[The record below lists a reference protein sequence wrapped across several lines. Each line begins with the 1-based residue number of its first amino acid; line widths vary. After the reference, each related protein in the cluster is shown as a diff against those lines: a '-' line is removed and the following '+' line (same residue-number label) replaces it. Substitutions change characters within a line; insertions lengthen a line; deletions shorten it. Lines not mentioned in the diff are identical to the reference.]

1 MGFSA
6 KRGRPKTK
14 LVGRIPDLGTE
25 QLQAKRRQNA
35 TIEPL
40 DLLLQKSL
48 ISNEQHSAGI
58 HLRWLYTLKMGAP
71 NISASNLDEFSS
83 RELRNEDDNWRESR
97 EIEYNLAVE
106 ILQNSGSFKSV
117 MDVSV
122 FGVQRF
128 PLQST
133 DLAKIRDGLSLLCKI
148 WQKNKR

>member
-14 LVGRIPDLGTE
+14 LMGRIPDFGTE

-71 NISASNLDEFSS
+71 NISASNLDEFYG
-83 RELRNEDDNWRESR
+83 RELRQEDDNWRESR
-97 EIEYNLAVE
+97 EAEYNCAVE
-106 ILQNSGSFKSV
+106 ILQNCCSFKPV
-117 MDVSV
+117 MDIAV
-122 FGVQRF
+122 FGVQKL
-128 PLQST
+128 PLQSS
-133 DLAKIRDGLSLLCKI
+133 DLAKIREGLSLLCKT
-148 WQKNKR
+148 WQKKRR